1 MWNAVLLH
9 QLTQTLA
16 QFQRVPL
23 PLYGAAK
30 AAVSSGFCLHTMP
43 KKVGESS
50 LFCSQVWLQTE
61 TFSPLSLWLMPKL
74 PTQTFVLFV
83 AKWND
88 IMPWCYLKSKKY
100 LLLVKGKYRSKSVS
114 KTGVLPSS
122 PPRNI
127 HENIS
132 SSDLCYTLVMSP
144 CHKAVFLWNG
154 EKHVGFIQMTYVRVG
169 LGTFV

>member
-122 PPRNI
+122 P
-127 HENIS
+127 
-132 SSDLCYTLVMSP
+132 
-144 CHKAVFLWNG
+144 
-154 EKHVGFIQMTYVRVG
+154 
-169 LGTFV
+169 LGTYTRILVQVTFVTPLSWAPVIKPFFCGMERSMWDLYRWLT